1 MIELA
6 TLQMVSYI
14 MGSLGVFIA
23 AIYYVINLRAQQ
35 NNMKTSLDTR
45 QAQLFMQILN
55 QFNTPERQKVHVE
68 ILSWEWK
75 DPEDFVERIW
85 SDKEKQAKFMYF
97 GWLLE
102 GVGILLYKNLIG
114 IELID
119 DLISAVVI
127 SYWEKYRSIEVFF
140 RERYNMPQNG
150 EWTEYLYDEI
160 VKVMTSQ
167 HPELAGKTST
177 VWKVTP

>member
-1 MIELA
+1 LMIELA

-68 ILSWEWK
+68 
-75 DPEDFVERIW
+75 
-85 SDKEKQAKFMYF
+85 Y
-97 GWLLE
+97 
-102 GVGILLYKNLIG
+102 
-114 IELID
+114 
-119 DLISAVVI
+119 
-127 SYWEKYRSIEVFF
+127 
-140 RERYNMPQNG
+140 
-150 EWTEYLYDEI
+150 
-160 VKVMTSQ
+160 
-167 HPELAGKTST
+167 
-177 VWKVTP
+177 